1 MPGVDLCMRASL
13 AALCWSCWLGLSSCS
28 AAARPVAARYPQAQ
42 AGDDAELTLQFTHA
56 VDGAHVSIN
65 GHPVVTGAHTARIVV
80 AGLPPGE
87 LAVMLAADGIE
98 KAFTVTLEPGQH
110 VMVPIAAAPARDGPS
125 PVVQALLGV
134 TAYLLVRAIGG
145 LL

>member
-1 MPGVDLCMRASL
+1 MRASHVRLVRLAQVLCL
-13 AALCWSCWLGLSSCS
+13 AALAGCTS
-28 AAARPVAARYPQAQ
+28 AARPVAARYPQARP
-42 AGDDAELTLQFTHA
+42 GDDAELTLQFSHA
-56 VDGAHVSIN
+56 VAGAHVSIN
-65 GHPVVTGAHTARIVV
+65 GRPVVMGAHTARIVV

-98 KAFTVTLEPGQH
+98 KAFTLELEPGQH

-125 PVVQALLGV
+125 PIVQALLGV
-134 TAYLLVRAIGG
+134 TAYLLVRAVGA